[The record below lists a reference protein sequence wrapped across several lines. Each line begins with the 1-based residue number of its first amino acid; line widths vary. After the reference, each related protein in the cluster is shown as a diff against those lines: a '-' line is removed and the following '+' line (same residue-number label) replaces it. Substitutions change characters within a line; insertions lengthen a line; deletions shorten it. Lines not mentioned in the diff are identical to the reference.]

1 MMASGSGKGD
11 SHGVQAMSEFL
22 QAMLMLVVSL
32 AYTLF
37 AVCWALTHS
46 LTHWHVVSLTA
57 LLILYV
63 LFAVWYERQVLALAD
78 ED

>member
-1 MMASGSGKGD
+1 MASGSGKGD
-11 SHGVQAMSEFL
+11 FRGVQAMSEFL

-32 AYTLF
+32 ASTLF

-46 LTHWHVVSLTA
+46 LTLWHVASWIA
-57 LLILYV
+57 FLILY
-63 LFAVWYERQVLALAD
+63 AIWYERKVLALVD